1 MRIATLVA
9 STALLRKPQ
18 GWFDL
23 NKINKHPEINIKTP
37 MRFEK

>member
-23 NKINKHPEINIKTP
+23 NKNNKHPEINSKTP